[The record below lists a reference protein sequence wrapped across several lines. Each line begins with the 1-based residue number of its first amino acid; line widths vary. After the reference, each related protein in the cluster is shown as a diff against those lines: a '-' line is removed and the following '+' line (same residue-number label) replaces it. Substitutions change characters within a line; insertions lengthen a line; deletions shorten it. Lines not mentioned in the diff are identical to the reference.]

1 MKKNFLFLHIPKTAG
16 SSIQTAFL
24 DAEKKNKN
32 LKYFKRGAPGLND
45 QFSLTY
51 FKDTNLN
58 INNNILSGHFVFSEA
73 CKNFELFSMVRNT
86 VDLFISNL
94 YFFYLEKY
102 KRFNWNSEN
111 IKKIKKNISF
121 DLNFSKN
128 DFSFISKLI
137 QNNFVNSNII
147 TKTFA
152 GVPYEKYYLVS
163 EDYKLEEED
172 YFRAIE
178 NLKYFTHIGNTD
190 SVENFLK
197 IILNYLPVSSFDYQS
212 VHIFKKDKNFVENIR
227 SLLGDKIK
235 EYNYYDTKILEVI
248 KNKFNN

>member
-45 QFSLTY
+45 QFSLNY

-111 IKKIKKNISF
+111 IEKIKKNINF
-121 DLNFSKN
+121 DLNLSKN

-147 TKTFA
+147 TKTLA
-152 GVPYEKYYLVS
+152 GVPFEKYYLVT

-172 YFRAIE
+172 YLRAIE
-178 NLKYFTHIGNTD
+178 NLKFFTHIGNTD
-190 SVENFLK
+190 SVEDFLN
-197 IILNYLPVSSFDYQS
+197 IILNYLPINSFEYRS

-227 SLLGDKIK
+227 VLLGDKIK
-235 EYNYYDTKILEVI
+235 EYNYYDTKILEEI
-248 KNKFNN
+248 RNKFK

>member
-16 SSIQTAFL
+16 SSIQTAFK

-111 IKKIKKNISF
+111 IKKIK
-121 DLNFSKN
+121 
-128 DFSFISKLI
+128 
-137 QNNFVNSNII
+137 
-147 TKTFA
+147 
-152 GVPYEKYYLVS
+152 
-163 EDYKLEEED
+163 
-172 YFRAIE
+172 
-178 NLKYFTHIGNTD
+178 
-190 SVENFLK
+190 
-197 IILNYLPVSSFDYQS
+197 
-212 VHIFKKDKNFVENIR
+212 
-227 SLLGDKIK
+227 
-235 EYNYYDTKILEVI
+235 
-248 KNKFNN
+248 

>member
-1 MKKNFLFLHIPKTAG
+1 MKKNILFLHIPKTAG

-24 DAEKKNKN
+24 DAEKKNNN
-32 LKYFKRGAPGLND
+32 LKYFKRGATGLND
-45 QFSLTY
+45 QFSLSY
-51 FKDTNLN
+51 FKDVNLN
-58 INNNILSGHFVFSEA
+58 NNNNILKGHFVFSEA

-111 IKKIKKNISF
+111 IEKIKKNLSF
-121 DLNFSKN
+121 DLDLSKN
-128 DFSFISKLI
+128 DFSFISTLI

-147 TKTFA
+147 TKTLA
-152 GVPYEKYYLVS
+152 GVPFEKYYLVT

-178 NLKYFTHIGNTD
+178 NLKYFTYIGNTD

-197 IILNYLPVSSFDYQS
+197 IILNYLPVNSLDFKS

-227 SLLGDKIK
+227 SKLGDKIK
-235 EYNYYDTKILEVI
+235 EYNYYDTKILEEI
-248 KNKFNN
+248 RNKFNN